1 MSTPKELSTNESYVE
16 EVKHIKSKRGRP
28 RKYFTEEARR
38 AAIKQQQREF
48 KLRQETKFNEMV
60 KRIEELQLKLKQYD
74 MSS

>member
-1 MSTPKELSTNESYVE
+1 MSAQKELSTNESYDE
-16 EVKHIKSKRGRP
+16 EVNHIKSKRGRP

-38 AAIKQQQREF
+38 AAIKQQLREF

-60 KRIEELQLKLKQYD
+60 KQIEELQLKLKQYD

>member
-1 MSTPKELSTNESYVE
+1 MSAPKELSTNESYDE

>member
-1 MSTPKELSTNESYVE
+1 MSEPKELSTNESYDE
-16 EVKHIKSKRGRP
+16 EVNHIKSKRGRP

-74 MSS
+74 I

>member
-1 MSTPKELSTNESYVE
+1 MSAPKELSTNESYDE

-38 AAIKQQQREF
+38 AAIKQQQIEF
-48 KLRQETKFNEMV
+48 KLRQQTKFNEMV
-60 KRIEELQLKLKQYD
+60 KQIEELQLKLKQYD

>member
-1 MSTPKELSTNESYVE
+1 MSAPKELSTNESYDE

-38 AAIKQQQREF
+38 AAIKQQMREH
-48 KLRQETKFNEMV
+48 KLRQKAKFNEMV
-60 KRIEELQLKLKQYD
+60 KQIEELQLKLKQYD

>member
-1 MSTPKELSTNESYVE
+1 MSAQKELSTNESYNE

-38 AAIKQQQREF
+38 AAIKQQQIEF
-48 KLRQETKFNEMV
+48 KLRQQTKFNEMV
-60 KRIEELQLKLKQYD
+60 KQIEELQLKLKQYD

>member
-1 MSTPKELSTNESYVE
+1 MSTPKELSTNESYDE

-38 AAIKQQQREF
+38 AAIKQQQIEF
-48 KLRQETKFNEMV
+48 KLRQQTKFNEMV
-60 KRIEELQLKLKQYD
+60 KQIEELQLKLKQYD